1 MSFPD
6 DFDNGWPEPEELE
19 AAMRSMETLDRAFSW
34 LVYGQEQNKPDDEQ
48 LRSLDRGGSA
58 ALFTDGPL
66 FL

>member
-34 LVYGQEQNKPDDEQ
+34 LVYGQE
-48 LRSLDRGGSA
+48 
-58 ALFTDGPL
+58 
-66 FL
+66 